1 MVPIRPLTDREIEL
15 IASLEPLISTPREAK
30 RLLNLYR
37 MIRATRNLSPA
48 SQFLGD
54 EDRAGDYQAVVVLL
68 GLLTAHARL
77 LGQVLDSPA
86 NAKEQVRGGLKH
98 RVESEQWKHFVAGL
112 APREVGGVWRNDVL
126 GTVPA
131 SDIGPWATL
140 SRGMKP
146 SAALVNLADLSTLQ
160 TWEPRIRRFSFVL
173 SPLGPAS
180 EPLATDGGAGLRQRV
195 GAGQPAPG

>member
-1 MVPIRPLTDREIEL
+1 MPIRPLTDPEIQL

-86 NAKEQVRGGLKH
+86 NAKASRFAGACKH
-98 RVESEQWKHFVAGL
+98 RGESEQWKDFVDGL
-112 APREVGGVWRNDVL
+112 APLEVDGVWRNDVL

-131 SDIGPWATL
+131 SDIGPWETL
-140 SRGMKP
+140 SRGLKP
-146 SAALVNLADLSTLQ
+146 SAALVTWPTCRRCRRGNHGFVGSRSCCRPSDRPQRQ
-160 TWEPRIRRFSFVL
+160 TEG
-173 SPLGPAS
+173 LGFGTGS
-180 EPLATDGGAGLRQRV
+180 
-195 GAGQPAPG
+195 AGQPAPG